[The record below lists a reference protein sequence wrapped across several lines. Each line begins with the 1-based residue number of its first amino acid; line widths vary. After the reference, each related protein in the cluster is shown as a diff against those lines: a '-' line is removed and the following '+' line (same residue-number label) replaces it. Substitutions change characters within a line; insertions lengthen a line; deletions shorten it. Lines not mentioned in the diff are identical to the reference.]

1 MEKKTVIIEVQTD
14 QGVKSIDRL
23 SAKFDEVYGEVL
35 PLTGAIGELEDQ
47 LYEMAKAG
55 DTSSED
61 FKALTAEAGRLK
73 KVVAE
78 VDREVDALSMTTAN
92 KLGGALGGVTAG
104 FSIAQGAMGAMGA
117 ESQYVEEALLKVQSA
132 MAISQGV
139 QGFKEAVPA
148 LRAIGAAGVKAFGS
162 LKAAIASTGIGL
174 LLVAAGLVVSN
185 WDKIQSSTKG
195 ATKSFNDYLNSG
207 TKGAKA
213 LKWYLDALVYPI
225 TLALKGYKMLKDAI
239 TGTSDATRAVGAA
252 EQKIHEKRM
261 KALDEEREAQ
271 KKVLNDL
278 DKKISLL
285 EAEGKSTIK
294 LRQEK
299 LKLQKTEAEANL
311 QSMQFVRNQIKG
323 NGVMA
328 KSYQDLVDNAK
339 GVVDELEVQEVRL
352 TQEIKAEQK
361 ERSQEYKAAQDDR
374 LAKEADAL
382 EKQKEIWQQERDAQ
396 KEIMSIMKID
406 RDENYKSELDLLYE
420 RNQAEF
426 KIKKEKRDKEIEAE
440 KEKNRIIEA
449 NEKAAKQASI
459 ELTKTGL
466 DTLVS
471 LVDAFAGK
479 NEASQRKAFKIKK
492 VAAIA
497 HTTIET
503 YQAAQSAYAS
513 QMAIPTPDAP
523 VRAAIAAGFAIAQG
537 LAKVKAIASQ
547 KFESSSSG
555 GGGGGGGSVPQPS
568 SSSPANFN
576 IVGNSGTNQLAETL
590 SQSPIQAYVVGAQ
603 VTTQQALDR
612 NKIKT
617 STW

>member
-139 QGFKEAVPA
+139 QGFKEAIPA

-239 TGTSDATRAVGAA
+239 TGTSDATRAVSAA